1 MSATD
6 PPATRTSDPP
16 VTDAPEPGATVPG
29 TEPRSGGDRVDWPSF
44 LTCIAI
50 VVLVSAP
57 LAVFPEAGERLLTS
71 SYDFV
76 SDRLGFLYAFAG
88 FGVFVLL
95 LWLAFGH
102 HGKVRLGRA
111 DDEIEYSDFS
121 WTAMLFCAGVGAGLL
136 YWAVIEWSYY
146 YGAPPFG
153 VAARSSEAANWAS
166 TYGIFHWGITPWC
179 FYCLPTL
186 AIAYPYYVKRIPHL
200 RFSTG
205 CHYFLGGMGDD
216 DVGDDDGEG
225 NDGGWKERPAGR
237 VIDLFFMIALLGG
250 AGSSLG
256 FSTPMIAA
264 CIARLTGLE
273 ATFGLEVFSMLL
285 CVALFGTSVWFGLNR
300 GIKRLSDLNLVLAFA
315 LLAFVLV
322 VGPTLFLLET
332 SLNSIVTMVPNF
344 AKMNWWTDPFNDSA
358 FFRDW
363 TVFYWAWW
371 IAYAPFVG
379 LFVTRISK
387 GRTIRQVIFGMTL
400 FGSLGGALFYM
411 IFGNFGL
418 YLELTDTLIVTEV
431 VGAVGEHA
439 AIVAILDQLPLAS
452 VVILAFAVVS
462 VIFSAT
468 TYDSASYILASSATR
483 RLEVGDHPPRWHR
496 LFWAITL
503 TVLPLTLMFIGGYEV
518 LQTAVLIVSLPILGI
533 GVLMSVALVK
543 QLGADRA
550 RLQPQGQPGVR

>member
-1 MSATD
+1 MV
-6 PPATRTSDPP
+6 R
-16 VTDAPEPGATVPG
+16 G
-29 TEPRSGGDRVDWPSF
+29 RVDWPSF

-71 SYDFV
+71 SYDFIA
-76 SDRLGFLYAFAG
+76 DRLGFLYVFAG
-88 FGVFVLL
+88 FAVFALL
-95 LWLAFGH
+95 VWLAFGRY
-102 HGKVRLGRA
+102 GKVKLGR
-111 DDEIEYSDFS
+111 DEDEIEYSDFS
-121 WTAMLFCAGVGAGLL
+121 WIAMLFCAGVGAGLL
-136 YWAVIEWSYY
+136 YWAVIEWSIYY
-146 YGAPPFG
+146 DAPPFG
-153 VAARSSEAANWAS
+153 AAARSPEAAKWAS
-166 TYGIFHWGITPWC
+166 TYGIFHWGITAWC

-186 AIAYPYYVKRIPHL
+186 AIAYPYYVKRVPQL

-205 CHYFLGGMGDD
+205 CHYFLGGK
-216 DVGDDDGEG
+216 E
-225 NDGGWKERPAGR
+225 NDGDGGNGGEKESRAGR

-273 ATFGLEVFSMLL
+273 ATFGLEVFSVLL
-285 CVALFGTSVWFGLNR
+285 GLVLVGTSVWFGLNR
-300 GIKRLSDLNLVLAFA
+300 GIKRLSNLNLVLAFG
-315 LLAFVLV
+315 LLLFILL

-332 SLNSIVTMVPNF
+332 SLNSILTMVPNF
-344 AKMNWWTDPFNDSA
+344 AKMNWWTDPFTDSV
-358 FFRDW
+358 FLRDW

-379 LFVTRISK
+379 LFVTRISR
-387 GRTIRQVIFGMTL
+387 GRTIRHVILGMTL
-400 FGSLGGALFYM
+400 YGSLGGALFYM

-418 YLELTDTLIVTEV
+418 YLELSDMLLVTEV
-431 VGAVGEHA
+431 ARVSGEPA

-452 VVILAFAVVS
+452 LVIVAFAVVS

-483 RLEVGDHPPRWHR
+483 RLEAGDDPPRWHR

-503 TVLPLTLMFIGGYEV
+503 TILPLTLMFIGGYEV
-518 LQTAVLIVSLPILGI
+518 LQTAVLIVSLPILAI

-543 QLGADRA
+543 QLGADRKRVHPGTSSQA
-550 RLQPQGQPGVR
+550 QTQAQP

>member
-1 MSATD
+1 MA
-6 PPATRTSDPP
+6 
-16 VTDAPEPGATVPG
+16 VTNDLKVPEI
-29 TEPRSGGDRVDWPSF
+29 DKNDVDWPSF
-44 LTCIAI
+44 LTCIT
-50 VVLVSAP
+50 VVLLVSVP
-57 LAVFPEAGERLLTS
+57 LAVFPEAGERLLTDA
-71 SYDFV
+71 YDFIA
-76 SDRLGFLYAFAG
+76 DRLGFLYAFAG

-95 LWLAFGH
+95 VWLAFGRY
-102 HGKVRLGRA
+102 GRVKLGRDE
-111 DDEIEYSDFS
+111 DDVEYSDFS

-136 YWAVIEWSYY
+136 YWAAIEWTNYY
-146 YGAPPFG
+146 DAPPFD
-153 VAARSSEAANWAS
+153 VAPRSPEAADWAS
-166 TYGIFHWGITPWC
+166 TYGIFHWGITAWC

-186 AIAYPYYVKRIPHL
+186 AIAYPYYTKRVPYL

-205 CHYFLGGMGDD
+205 CHYFLGGKKGTTAN
-216 DVGDDDGEG
+216 ETT
-225 NDGGWKERPAGR
+225 AGR

-264 CIARLTGLE
+264 CISRLTGLE
-273 ATFGLEVFSMLL
+273 ATFGLEVVSVLL

-300 GIKRLSDLNLVLAFA
+300 GIKRLSDLNLVLAFF
-315 LLAFVLV
+315 LLLFVLL

-332 SLNSIVTMVPNF
+332 SLKSLVVMVPNF
-344 AKMNWWTDPFNDSA
+344 AKMNWWTDPFTDSV

-379 LFVTRISK
+379 LFVTRISR
-387 GRTIRQVIFGMTL
+387 GRTIRQVILGMTL
-400 FGSLGGALFYM
+400 YGSLGGALFYM

-418 YLELTDTLIVTEV
+418 YLELSNTLLVTEV
-431 VGAVGEHA
+431 ARVAGEHA

-483 RLEVGDHPPRWHR
+483 RLQAGDDPPRWHR

-503 TVLPLTLMFIGGYEV
+503 TILPLALMFIGGYEV
-518 LQTAVLIVSLPILGI
+518 MQTVLLVVSLPILGI
-533 GVLMSVALVK
+533 GVFMSVALVK

-550 RLQPQGQPGVR
+550 GAPATGQAGGPQ